1 MQNERAVH
9 DMLASW
15 GGRSDAAASL
25 WQDAYHAS
33 LSRPWRCSA
42 RLQQRQT
49 GFEIFA
55 FPCNLFGGPELGID
69 KEIIQI
75 ACTRFNAE
83 YMIFLQGFCWRHWRS
98 SKGS

>member
-1 MQNERAVH
+1 MPVCLAPGDAVPG
-9 DMLASW
+9 SSSV
-15 GGRSDAAASL
+15 RL
-25 WQDAYHAS
+25 WLDQFEIHGTYEKYKD
-33 LSRPWRCSA
+33 
-42 RLQQRQT
+42 Q

-75 ACTRFNAE
+75 ACTRINAE